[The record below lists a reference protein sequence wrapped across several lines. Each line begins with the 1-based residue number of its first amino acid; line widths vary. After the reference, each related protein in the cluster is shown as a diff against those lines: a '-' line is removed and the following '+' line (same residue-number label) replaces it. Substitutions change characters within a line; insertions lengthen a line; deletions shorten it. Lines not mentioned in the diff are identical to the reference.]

1 MLRLLRLHLRVLR
14 APSPDGDKGKKPP
27 GCPLPIK
34 LRLSAVAEGGEQLS
48 LTVRLRAECRTR
60 EQSVVCT
67 LVDHDGAVS
76 AAAALRPLNSSGCNP
91 SYGCGALL
99 THHGTGIPV
108 RDSADA
114 YKRKAA
120 PADDGFVFGVDRQ
133 WVVAPTR
140 HGAHNWEQGGQR
152 TALAAVDAMAAALPP
167 LMAPGV
173 PLDSQRLLYVGHSM
187 GGHGAWVGAVQG
199 AARAVGVAS
208 VAGWTRKETYGDSNY
223 LLEQSASD
231 ISAASVEPALEAVLR
246 ASIAG

>member
-1 MLRLLRLHLRVLR
+1 M
-14 APSPDGDKGKKPP
+14 
-27 GCPLPIK
+27 
-34 LRLSAVAEGGEQLS
+34 E
-48 LTVRLRAECRTR
+48 
-60 EQSVVCT
+60 
-67 LVDHDGAVS
+67 
-76 AAAALRPLNSSGCNP
+76 
-91 SYGCGALL
+91 
-99 THHGTGIPV
+99 HHGTGIPV

-152 TALAAVDAMAAALPP
+152 TALAAVDAMAAVLPP

-173 PLDSQRLLYVGHSM
+173 PLDSHRLLYVGHSM